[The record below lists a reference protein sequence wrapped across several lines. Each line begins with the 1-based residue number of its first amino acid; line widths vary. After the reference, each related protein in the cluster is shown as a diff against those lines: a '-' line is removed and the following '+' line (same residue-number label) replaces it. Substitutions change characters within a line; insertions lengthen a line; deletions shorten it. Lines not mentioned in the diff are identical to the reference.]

1 MDNERQL
8 LALLTYKQELIPLVK
23 IKPNYLS
30 TKELQDMLMVFI
42 DSYKQYNSINT
53 SKYLNRINIELYT
66 ELITDEIIIVENWK
80 DILKNTQDNILED
93 YKKRALYEISDNFKN
108 NKIGYEDFLK
118 KVNDIKELKLD
129 NEINYLTEQEIMQNI
144 TLKNKMIRFNKFP
157 VLQKRLNL
165 VEGDLLIIGS
175 TTGGGKSAFL
185 LNLLATLAGDYQCI
199 YFNLE
204 MSKTSMYRRLLG
216 ITSEQRIK
224 DIDNPTDKQKSIF
237 RNAVTILSSK
247 NIIFEH
253 QKFFISDIQSTVAL
267 AKDVNKHTIVFIDHI
282 GLLKARGFKSLYE
295 QMTEISKQLRQISLN
310 YDCTIICASQLNRGA
325 INSEELNIGML
336 KDSGE
341 IENSARKVIL
351 IYPQDRSRKD
361 DLEVLTNIEIAK
373 NDSGSRGVIEMIYDK
388 TRQIFTER

>member
-8 LALLTYKQELIPLVK
+8 LALLINKQELIPLVK
-23 IKPNYLS
+23 IKPDYLS
-30 TKELQDMLMVFI
+30 TKELQDMLLVFM
-42 DSYKQYNSINT
+42 DSYKQYNSINI
-53 SKYLNRINIELYT
+53 SKYSNRINIELYT
-66 ELITDEIIIVENWK
+66 ELITDEILIIKNWK

-93 YKKRALYEISDNFKN
+93 YKKRALCEISDNFKN
-108 NKIGYEDFLK
+108 NRIGYEDFLK

-129 NEINYLTEQEIMQNI
+129 NEINYLTEEELMQNI
-144 TLKNKMIRFNKFP
+144 ALKNKMVRFDKFP

-216 ITSEQRIK
+216 ITSEQRIR
-224 DIDNPTDKQKSIF
+224 DIDNPTDIQKGIF
-237 RNAVTILSSK
+237 KNAVTILSSK

-295 QMTEISKQLRQISLN
+295 QMTEVSKQLRQISLN

-325 INSEELNIGML
+325 ITSDELNIGML

-388 TRQIFTER
+388 TRQTFTER